1 MSTSHITLPF
11 SLQTEHPFPL
21 LGSVLVPGRESFS
34 PMEGIYFPPLVT
46 NDMSVINNNSSL
58 LMYKVPLLKN
68 NMPLSKI
75 NQPSDNKRGE
85 KRKNRCKSGD
95 WDGNCGMMRT
105 VDCNLSTV

>member
-11 SLQTEHPFPL
+11 SLQMEHPFPL

-58 LMYKVPLLKN
+58 ITNKVPLLKN
-68 NMPLSKI
+68 KVPLLQDLTCRFRKVPVERPFKSFYRL
-75 NQPSDNKRGE
+75 QEVTSDL
-85 KRKNRCKSGD
+85 
-95 WDGNCGMMRT
+95 T
-105 VDCNLSTV
+105 

>member
-34 PMEGIYFPPLVT
+34 PREGIYFPPLVT

-58 LMYKVPLLKN
+58 LMNKVPLLKN
-68 NMPLSKI
+68 NMPLLKNKVPLLQDLTCRFRKVPVERPFKSFYRL
-75 NQPSDNKRGE
+75 QEVTSDL
-85 KRKNRCKSGD
+85 
-95 WDGNCGMMRT
+95 T
-105 VDCNLSTV
+105 

>member
-11 SLQTEHPFPL
+11 SLQMEHPFPL

-58 LMYKVPLLKN
+58 ITNKVPLLKN
-68 NMPLSKI
+68 KVPLLQDLTCRSRKVPVERPFKSFYRL
-75 NQPSDNKRGE
+75 QEVTSDL
-85 KRKNRCKSGD
+85 
-95 WDGNCGMMRT
+95 T
-105 VDCNLSTV
+105 